1 MLLIHLEYSPR
12 PKAASLSSTWVGK
25 TVEKGENCIDGIE
38 TGAICG
44 TNKERYPFL
53 VLEFDHPVNVTAVT
67 IYNRDNCCWKRTADL
82 RVIVT
87 DKYPGVGKM
96 ADGKYV
102 YLTDHI
108 LLSTWVMGIYLID
121 TIFMWFKSLSMSIE
135 YTKF

>member
-12 PKAASLSSTWVGK
+12 PKTASLSSTWVGEK
-25 TVEKGENCIDGIE
+25 EEQKGENCIDGIE

-53 VLEFDHPVNVTAVT
+53 VLEFDHPVAVTAVT
-67 IYNRDNCCWKRTADL
+67 IYNRDDCCGERTADL
-82 RVIVT
+82 HVIVT
-87 DKYPGVGKM
+87 DKYPEVGKM

-108 LLSTWVMGIYLID
+108 LLSTWVMGI
-121 TIFMWFKSLSMSIE
+121 
-135 YTKF
+135 